1 MKRNIKGLNLTKI
14 TDSADRHRA
23 TLRSQLLDEAD
34 WDDSAPG
41 MASPTKHPID
51 AGHLAAMDS
60 LEGRM
65 EWWGE

>member
-1 MKRNIKGLNLTKI
+1 MRNIKGQNLTKI

-34 WDDSAPG
+34 WDDSPPG
-41 MASPTKHPID
+41 MASPTKHPIG
-51 AGHLAAMDS
+51 ARHLAAMDS
-60 LEGRM
+60 LERRM

>member
-1 MKRNIKGLNLTKI
+1 MLKNTKEQNLTNI

-23 TLRSQLLDEAD
+23 ILRSQLLDEAD

-51 AGHLAAMDS
+51 ARHLAAIDC
-60 LEGRM
+60 LERGM
-65 EWWGE
+65 KW